1 MDRKSFSILV
11 LVLLC
16 TCFIGCLN
24 YHRNSFGG
32 DRPKKPR
39 FRLAKPEPYQLKAE
53 DQIDTTAIY
62 IHKYPDLL
70 DKTKECQMI
79 LRFFGNGRFSYIYND
94 KNYNNLKGHDIGY
107 YRVKNNN
114 IVLMETFIVS
124 TNGLGSKG
132 IGSYSR
138 SVGIIK
144 NDTLIDI
151 LTSDISEI
159 EWQDNKIKNKINYVY
174 LKQKVDTLIGTP
186 DW

>member
-1 MDRKSFSILV
+1 MDRKSV
-11 LVLLC
+11 LIVILLC
-16 TCFIGCLN
+16 LLCNSCLN
-24 YHRNSFGG
+24 YYRNDNGG
-32 DRPKKPR
+32 LRPKTPR

-62 IHKYPDLL
+62 VHKYPDLL
-70 DKTKECQMI
+70 DKTKESQTI
-79 LRFFGNGRFSYIYND
+79 LRFFGNGRFSYIFDD
-94 KNYNNLKGHDIGY
+94 KNYNNLKAHDIGY
-107 YRVKNNN
+107 YRVEDNN